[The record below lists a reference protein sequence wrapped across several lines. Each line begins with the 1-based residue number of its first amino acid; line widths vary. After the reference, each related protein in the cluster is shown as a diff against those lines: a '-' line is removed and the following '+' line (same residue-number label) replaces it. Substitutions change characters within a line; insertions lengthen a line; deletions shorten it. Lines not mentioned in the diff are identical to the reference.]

1 MAEQV
6 KTFMVEDGRI
16 IFRNFAG
23 KENLPYNR
31 KGIRNFAIIL
41 PEDIAQDM
49 LADGWNVKWPKPQP
63 DGEIGDPFVRVEVR
77 YDIRPPRVV
86 LLTETTRTQ
95 LDEDSVELLDWAN
108 IKTVDLIARGSNWTA
123 ADGKHGIKA
132 YLQSLFVT
140 IEEDALEK
148 KYEIYENPPTDYN
161 E

>member
-1 MAEQV
+1 MPEDI
-6 KTFMVEDGRI
+6 KTFMIEDGRI

-23 KENLPYNR
+23 KEILPYNR
-31 KGIRNFAIIL
+31 KGIRTFAAIL
-41 PEDIAQDM
+41 PEDVAQEM
-49 LADGWNVKWPKPQP
+49 LADGWNVKWPKPGM
-63 DGEIGDPFVRVEVR
+63 DGEVGDPFVRVEVR
-77 YDIRPPRVV
+77 YDIRPPRIV
-86 LLTETTRTQ
+86 LLTDTTRTQ

-108 IKTVDLIARGSNWTA
+108 IKTVDLIARGSAWSNN
-123 ADGKHGIKA
+123 GKSGIKA

>member
-1 MAEQV
+1 MADDA

-23 KENLPYNR
+23 KESQYNR
-31 KGIRNFAIIL
+31 KGVRTFAVIL
-41 PEDIAQDM
+41 PEDVAQEM
-49 LADGWNVKWPKPQP
+49 LADGWNVKWPKPGL
-63 DGEIGDPFVRVEVR
+63 DGEVGDPFVRVEVR

-108 IKTVDLIARGSNWTA
+108 IKYVDLIARGSFWSNN
-123 ADGKHGIKA
+123 GKSGLKA
-132 YLQSLFVT
+132 YLQSLFIT